1 MRTVVTLEVVIL
13 LVIVFAAIG
22 VDLWL
27 NFTKP
32 TGRTFSA
39 LSRAWARSNPFWP
52 WMWGL
57 LAGRFFHWGEQPIL
71 DDPMGTIGALVI
83 TFCVVV
89 FFSWDK
95 VWAPIRSTI
104 GIPGAFLLGYLVG
117 SLFWPVKV
125 AAIRFIM

>member
-13 LVIVFAAIG
+13 LVIVFGAIG

-27 NFTKP
+27 NFTRP

-39 LSRAWARSNPFWP
+39 LSRAWARANPFWP

-57 LAGRFFHWGEQPIL
+57 LAGRFFHWRQQPIL

-117 SLFWPVKV
+117 SLFWPVNV